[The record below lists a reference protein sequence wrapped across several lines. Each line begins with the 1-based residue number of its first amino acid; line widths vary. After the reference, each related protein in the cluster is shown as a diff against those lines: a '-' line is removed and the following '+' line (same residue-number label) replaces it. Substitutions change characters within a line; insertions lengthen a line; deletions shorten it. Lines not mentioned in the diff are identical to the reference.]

1 MMEDKVTAMGVKM
14 ALEQDD
20 VEAVYFDD
28 FDAVKKKVKKKS
40 VSCWVVGDTFADRID
55 PSWEIEKAAPVV
67 TVSLPI
73 DIKTLRRQVY
83 GQMKGAKR

>member
-1 MMEDKVTAMGVKM
+1 
-14 ALEQDD
+14 
-20 VEAVYFDD
+20 
-28 FDAVKKKVKKKS
+28 
-40 VSCWVVGDTFADRID
+40 VVGDTFADRID

>member
-1 MMEDKVTAMGVKM
+1 
-14 ALEQDD
+14 
-20 VEAVYFDD
+20 
-28 FDAVKKKVKKKS
+28 
-40 VSCWVVGDTFADRID
+40 
-55 PSWEIEKAAPVV
+55 VV